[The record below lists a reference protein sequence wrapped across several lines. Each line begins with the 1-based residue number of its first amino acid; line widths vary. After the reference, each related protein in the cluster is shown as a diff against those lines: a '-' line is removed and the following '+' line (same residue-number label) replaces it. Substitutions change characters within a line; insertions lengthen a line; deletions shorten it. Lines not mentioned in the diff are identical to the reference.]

1 MMKKYFKLMRIKHY
15 IKNMLIFVPLFF
27 SQSMFESDKIR
38 WAVVGYL
45 AFCFVCSAVYI
56 FNDLQDAEK
65 DRLHAIK
72 KNRPIACGEVSYKTA
87 CVFIFVCIMLTIGC
101 NYFTSNPGE
110 GALYLFGYLILN
122 IWYSMGLKNMPI
134 LDVIILSCGFILRL
148 LYGAMVTQI
157 EVSGWLYLT
166 IFSATFY
173 LGLGKRR
180 NEWKG
185 QAAGITRDV
194 LLDYTFD
201 FLDKNMYVFLG
212 LTDTFYALWAIEQPE
227 QGTVWTVPIV
237 MVILMKYSFD
247 IEGDSDGDPVEV
259 VLKDRWLIV
268 LGILYSICM
277 YLLLYV

>member
-1 MMKKYFKLMRIKHY
+1 
-15 IKNMLIFVPLFF
+15 MLAL
-27 SQSMFESDKIR
+27 
-38 WAVVGYL
+38 
-45 AFCFVCSAVYI
+45 
-56 FNDLQDAEK
+56 
-65 DRLHAIK
+65 
-72 KNRPIACGEVSYKTA
+72 
-87 CVFIFVCIMLTIGC
+87 GC
-101 NYFTSNPGE
+101 NYFTSNPGD

-259 VLKDRWLIV
+259 VLKDKWLIV
-268 LGILYSICM
+268 LGIWYSICM
-277 YLLLYV
+277 YLLLYA